1 MLCNGFLM
9 NIWQIEMERS
19 PYSNT
24 LLFNRNT
31 KLSLSIGLLLLFPA
45 LVQGADSLY
54 DQQILQARQ
63 GQYAPFLSYLQQYQL
78 RHALTPSQV
87 ADWLQVALWAGQD
100 DEVVKVW
107 RRYQVYMPLP
117 ARGTAA
123 ARSRCATRSSGKPR
137 SPSGS
142 RRSARPLA
150 ATTIV
155 SAISKRSPMP
165 ARTARRSAK
174 RVAWWRSR
182 RALRTC
188 RRSPM
193 STCGWAK
200 AGTSYWWT
208 RRSSIVIRKTKP
220 RWPA

>member
-123 ARSRCATRSSGKPR
+123 AAQALRITRNSGKPR

-142 RRSARPLA
+142 RLSARPL
-150 ATTIV
+150 TVTIIV
-155 SAISKRSPMP
+155 SAISKRWPMP

-174 RVAWWRSR
+174 RVAW
-182 RALRTC
+182 
-188 RRSPM
+188 
-193 STCGWAK
+193 
-200 AGTSYWWT
+200 
-208 RRSSIVIRKTKP
+208 
-220 RWPA
+220 

>member
-107 RRYQVYMPLP
+107 RRYQVYMPIP

-123 ARSRCATRSSGKPR
+123 AAQALRNQKQWQTSLTLWQQALSQPRQRRLSYRLYQNARRCPQGRRGAQRSASPGGGAGERCAPADALLCLPAVGQKLGPAVGGHADPR
-137 SPSGS
+137 S
-142 RRSARPLA
+142 
-150 ATTIV
+150 
-155 SAISKRSPMP
+155 
-165 ARTARRSAK
+165 
-174 RVAWWRSR
+174 
-182 RALRTC
+182 
-188 RRSPM
+188 
-193 STCGWAK
+193 
-200 AGTSYWWT
+200 
-208 RRSSIVIRKTKP
+208 
-220 RWPA
+220 

>member
-63 GQYAPFLSYLQQYQL
+63 GQYALSQL
-78 RHALTPSQV
+78 PSAVPAAACLNPSQV

-123 ARSRCATRSSGKPR
+123 AAQACATRSSGKPR

-142 RRSARPLA
+142 RH
-150 ATTIV
+150 
-155 SAISKRSPMP
+155 
-165 ARTARRSAK
+165 
-174 RVAWWRSR
+174 
-182 RALRTC
+182 
-188 RRSPM
+188 
-193 STCGWAK
+193 
-200 AGTSYWWT
+200 
-208 RRSSIVIRKTKP
+208 
-220 RWPA
+220 

>member
-31 KLSLSIGLLLLFPA
+31 KLAINRLAFA
-45 LVQGADSLY
+45 LPGAGSGADSLY

-107 RRYQVYMPLP
+107 RRYQVYMPIP

-123 ARSRCATRSSGKPR
+123 AAQALRNQKQWQTSLTLWQQALSQAP
-137 SPSGS
+137 
-142 RRSARPLA
+142 A

-188 RRSPM
+188 RRSRLPAV
-193 STCGWAK
+193 GQKLGPAVGGH
-200 AGTSYWWT
+200 ADP
-208 RRSSIVIRKTKP
+208 RS
-220 RWPA
+220 

>member
-123 ARSRCATRSSGKPR
+123 AAQALRNQKQWQTSLTLWQQALSQPWQRRLSYRLYQNARRCPQGRRGAQRSSSPGGGAGERCAPADALLCLPAAGQKLGPAVGGHADPR
-137 SPSGS
+137 S
-142 RRSARPLA
+142 
-150 ATTIV
+150 
-155 SAISKRSPMP
+155 
-165 ARTARRSAK
+165 
-174 RVAWWRSR
+174 
-182 RALRTC
+182 
-188 RRSPM
+188 
-193 STCGWAK
+193 
-200 AGTSYWWT
+200 
-208 RRSSIVIRKTKP
+208 
-220 RWPA
+220 

>member
-78 RHALTPSQV
+78 RHALAHRRRGAGPAQPEAV
-87 ADWLQVALWAGQD
+87 ANLAH
-100 DEVVKVW
+100 
-107 RRYQVYMPLP
+107 
-117 ARGTAA
+117 
-123 ARSRCATRSSGKPR
+123 
-137 SPSGS
+137 
-142 RRSARPLA
+142 PLA
-150 ATTIV
+150 AGTEPGPWQRRL
-155 SAISKRSPMP
+155 SYRLYQN
-165 ARTARRSAK
+165 ARRCPQGRRGAQRSASPGGGAGERCAPADALLCLPAAGQK
-174 RVAWWRSR
+174 LGPAVGGHADPRS
-182 RALRTC
+182 
-188 RRSPM
+188 
-193 STCGWAK
+193 
-200 AGTSYWWT
+200 
-208 RRSSIVIRKTKP
+208 
-220 RWPA
+220 

>member
-1 MLCNGFLM
+1 MIFPFLFA
-9 NIWQIEMERS
+9 IC
-19 PYSNT
+19 
-24 LLFNRNT
+24 
-31 KLSLSIGLLLLFPA
+31 FPA

-123 ARSRCATRSSGKPR
+123 AAQ
-137 SPSGS
+137 
-142 RRSARPLA
+142 
-150 ATTIV
+150 
-155 SAISKRSPMP
+155 
-165 ARTARRSAK
+165 
-174 RVAWWRSR
+174 
-182 RALRTC
+182 ALRAGPAP
-188 RRSPM
+188 RRRCPVREAAYRPGSVARLSPLHRPDRPRVPPAA
-193 STCGWAK
+193 SPPPEKGLRHAA
-200 AGTSYWWT
+200 AGT
-208 RRSSIVIRKTKP
+208 
-220 RWPA
+220 AEGN